1 MNILYYGFVGAPEN
15 VLVGWIFLSA
25 LVFFTIVSIVEFIE
39 KEWIGA
45 GVFGVA
51 AFALIFAVC
60 NAFTDNRTPIV
71 KATLDSNIS
80 YVEVN
85 KDYELMK
92 QEGKIYQF
100 KVLNTTNEEWEA
112 VVEEKQNEL

>member
-1 MNILYYGFVGAPEN
+1 MNILYYGFVGAPKN
-15 VLVGWIFLSA
+15 TLVGYIFLSA

-45 GVFGVA
+45 GVFGIA

-80 YVEVN
+80 YVEIN

-100 KVLNTTNEEWEA
+100 KVLNTTNEEWELI
-112 VVEEKQNEL
+112 VEENK

>member
-1 MNILYYGFVGAPEN
+1 MNILYYGFIGAPKDT
-15 VLVGWIFLSA
+15 LVGYILLGA
-25 LVFFTIVSIVEFIE
+25 CLFFTVVAIIEAAE

-45 GVFGVA
+45 GVFGVLA
-51 AFALIFAVC
+51 LGLIFSVC
-60 NAFTDNRTPIV
+60 NAFIDNRTPIV

-112 VVEEKQNEL
+112 VVEENK